1 MSPLA
6 IAATVAIVVFSIF
19 LGVFGPRI
27 GNRPG
32 NSVGVS
38 LNELALA
45 VESRHGERLVNAIHA
60 PPRDAVPMEA
70 AQAIVETALH
80 KTVALPALGTD
91 GRWVGGNA
99 VQLPGGRAA
108 VLFAQYEGGRHGEYV
123 TICIFNDEDR
133 FTVFD
138 PFGRPIGLPDGET
151 FVIEPPSDF
160 GGTTVVIWRE
170 GSLVWVLAGA
180 DHPILETL
188 KSTLQARV
196 RGSSLVREVQ
206 ETPTP

>member
-6 IAATVAIVVFSIF
+6 IAATVAVVVFSIF

-32 NSVGVS
+32 ISVGVS
-38 LNELALA
+38 LSDLALA
-45 VESRHGERLVNAIHA
+45 VESRHGERLVNTIHA
-60 PPRDAVPMEA
+60 PPHDPLPIETV
-70 AQAIVETALH
+70 QAIVENALH
-80 KTVALPALGTD
+80 RTVELPALGTD
-91 GRWVGGNA
+91 GHWVGGNA

-108 VLFAQYEGGRHGEYV
+108 VLFAQYEGGRYGEYV

-138 PFGRPIGLPDGET
+138 PFGRPIGLPDGEA

-170 GSLVWVLAGA
+170 DSLVWVIAGA
-180 DHPILETL
+180 EHPILETL
-188 KSTLQARV
+188 RSTLQARV
-196 RGSSLVREVQ
+196 HGLSLVREVQ
-206 ETPTP
+206 ENPTP